1 MTECIPLSISQSS
14 ISTEINNT
22 GTWRFVRPI
31 YQEKTAP
38 CSEACPAGE
47 DIPKIEMLAS
57 RGMFKEAW
65 QTILAENPFPA
76 VCGRVCFHFCEGS
89 CNRTEFDSPLAVH
102 CLERFLGDK
111 GIAEKF
117 SIPESA
123 FENNGKRVAIA
134 GSGPAGLSAAWFLSR
149 LGYCCDIFEADS
161 KPGGLLR
168 WGIPAYRLPKR
179 TVKDEIARIIAQGV
193 QIRCKSPISES
204 FLKDAKGHYDAV
216 FIACGYGSSVRMNIP
231 GEDLMRDGLELLHQI
246 RSSDD
251 PACMS
256 GTAAVIGGGNTAI
269 DVARSLLRVGVKPV
283 MVYRRRK
290 EDMPAFAHEVEM
302 ALREGIELMELSAP
316 IRIEQQNGQFLLT
329 LQKMKAI
336 PSESGRAQIVPDG
349 NKTEILAVNQ
359 VFRAIGA
366 EAKENWL
373 IPPKEN
379 TLKLSHCMFTEQE
392 LPVIFGGDLS
402 NPIKS
407 VTDAIASGKQA
418 AMALDTFFKNGRH
431 AIEEKLAACR
441 VGSGTALSMEIYL
454 GGTRKYRN
462 PHTVSFE
469 EVVTDYFQPAD
480 RVQPQSKNIL
490 SFEDIEHTL
499 DSDSALDEAKRC
511 FNCGI
516 CNDCDNCRLFCPE
529 IAVFADEC
537 REINLK
543 YCKGCGICVTECP
556 RNAMSLEEEAA

>member
-1 MTECIPLSISQSS
+1 MTECIPLFISQSS

-22 GTWRFVRPI
+22 GTWRFVRPV

-38 CSEACPAGE
+38 CSDACPVGE

-65 QTILAENPFPA
+65 QTILTENPFPA

-89 CNRTEFDSPLAVH
+89 CNRAEFDSPIAVH
-102 CLERFLGDK
+102 CLERFLGDQA
-111 GIAEKF
+111 IAQKF
-117 SIPESA
+117 PIPESA

-149 LGYCCDIFEADS
+149 LGYSCDIFEADG

-204 FLKDAKGHYDAV
+204 FLKDAEGHYDAV
-216 FIACGYGSSVRMNIP
+216 FIACGYTNPIRMKIP
-231 GEDLMRDGLELLHQI
+231 GEDMIRDGLELLHQI
-246 RSSDD
+246 RSSDE

-269 DVARSLLRVGVKPV
+269 DVARSLLRLGVKPV
-283 MVYRRRK
+283 IVYRRRK

-302 ALREGIELMELSAP
+302 AIREGIELTELSAP
-316 IRIEQQNGQFLLT
+316 IRIEHQNGQFLLT

-336 PSESGRAQIVPDG
+336 PSESGRAQIIPDG
-349 NKTEILAVNQ
+349 NKTEMLAVNQ
-359 VFRAIGA
+359 AFRAIGA

-379 TLKLSHCMFTEQE
+379 TLKLSHCTFIEQE
-392 LPVIFGGDLS
+392 MPVIFGGDLS

-418 AMALDTFFKNGRH
+418 AMALDIFFKQGR
-431 AIEEKLAACR
+431 IEETLAGCR
-441 VGSGTALSMEIYL
+441 VGSGTALSMEIYI
-454 GGTRKYRN
+454 GGARKYRN
-462 PHTVSFE
+462 LHTVSFE

-490 SFEDIEHTL
+490 SFADIEQTL
-499 DSDSALDEAKRC
+499 DSDSAIEESKRC

-529 IAVFADEC
+529 IAVFADDL
-537 REINLK
+537 RQINLK